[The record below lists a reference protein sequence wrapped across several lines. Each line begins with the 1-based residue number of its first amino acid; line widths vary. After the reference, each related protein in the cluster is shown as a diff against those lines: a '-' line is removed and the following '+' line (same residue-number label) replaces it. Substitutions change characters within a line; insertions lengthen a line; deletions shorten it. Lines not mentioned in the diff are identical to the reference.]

1 MCLQNDNTREK
12 LVNGSRGVITGF
24 KTWVET
30 FVLLKHE
37 LHVAPDGI
45 GGLIELKIRWLHEI
59 FEGNNVPDY
68 KRTTFFPIVK
78 FESGRE
84 YIITPVEFSSEI
96 VLAAPTLFFILTDS
110 SP

>member
-68 KRTTFFPIVK
+68 KCTTFLQITQ
-78 FESGRE
+78 
-84 YIITPVEFSSEI
+84 IIMKIINQMLMVRAMKWI
-96 VLAAPTLFFILTDS
+96 LMMLFHNG
-110 SP
+110 